1 MEVKGRSREEDEL
14 SFSRI
19 VAFSD
24 GVFAIAITL
33 LVLDIAVPAHASK
46 DLLHAVSHQWPS
58 YLAYAVSF
66 STIGALWLGHN
77 AITEYL
83 DRADAAF
90 IRLNLL
96 LLLLVAFLPFPTR
109 LFADY
114 LGEDRPERVAATIYG
129 ISLLVASTLLWVLW
143 RFAVHAHLV
152 RPDMA
157 DEEVELLTQRL
168 TPGLGGYVLLIVVGL
183 FVPVI
188 AVAGY
193 LAARWHLTGPVA
205 CVSDIGAAV
214 DAAALLLAWRGAPGD
229 AGAYAAYR
237 AAQDREDAAQ
247 DALAQT
253 HTSRSRVS

>member
-1 MEVKGRSREEDEL
+1 MSTGEPPAQPPRRGLPTGRLEAL
-14 SFSRI
+14 
-19 VAFSD
+19 SD

-33 LVLDIAVPAHASK
+33 LVLDIAVPAHASR
-46 DLLHAVSHQWPS
+46 DLLAAVTRQWPS

-96 LLLLVAFLPFPTR
+96 LLLLVAVLPFPTR

-129 ISLLVASTLLWVLW
+129 VSLLVASTLLWVLW
-143 RFAVHAHLV
+143 RYAVHAHLV

-168 TPGLGGYVLLIVVGL
+168 TPGLGGYVLLIVLGL

-188 AVAGY
+188 AVIGY
-193 LAARWHLTGPVA
+193 LGIALYYVIPFGRWARINPFGDLRRRRNRRRTGPT
-205 CVSDIGAAV
+205 
-214 DAAALLLAWRGAPGD
+214 RP
-229 AGAYAAYR
+229 
-237 AAQDREDAAQ
+237 
-247 DALAQT
+247 
-253 HTSRSRVS
+253 